1 MSKVQQTV
9 YLITERQRDGLISYL
24 QNCPYREVA
33 GAIQFLT
40 SAPSA
45 VLNVDVPDGQT
56 ETSIGESAESNSA
69 ESTIATKSPELMS
82 VG

>member
-9 YLITERQRDGLISYL
+9 YLITERQRDALISYL

-33 GAIQFLT
+33 AAIQFLT

-45 VLNVDVPDGQT
+45 VLNVEVPEGR
-56 ETSIGESAESNSA
+56 AESSIPESNIL
-69 ESTIATKSPELMS
+69 ESTTPELVS
-82 VG
+82 VS

>member
-1 MSKVQQTV
+1 MSKVKQTV
-9 YLITERQRDGLISYL
+9 YLITERQRDGLIGYL

-45 VLNVDVPDGQT
+45 VLNVDVPEEQSGNASV
-56 ETSIGESAESNSA
+56 EP
-69 ESTIATKSPELMS
+69 ATPSPSLEVAS
-82 VG
+82 VA

>member
-33 GAIQFLT
+33 AAIQFLST
-40 SAPSA
+40 APSA
-45 VLNVDVPDGQT
+45 VLNVDVPDEKT
-56 ETSIGESAESNSA
+56 ES
-69 ESTIATKSPELMS
+69 SPELNITESTTPTTTPELVS
-82 VG
+82 VS